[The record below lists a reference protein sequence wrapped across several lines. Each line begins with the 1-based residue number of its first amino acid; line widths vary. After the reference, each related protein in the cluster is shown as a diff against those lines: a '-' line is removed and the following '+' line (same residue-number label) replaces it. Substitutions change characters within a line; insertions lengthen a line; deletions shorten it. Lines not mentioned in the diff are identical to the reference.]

1 MNETLNFTRF
11 LLLVKRQWTENKTFY
26 LLLWGIISLCL
37 VLLNIFSDNHSLDA
51 LYIFLFSFGGC
62 AMTVTLFSNWKDTG
76 RSSFFL
82 LLPAST
88 TEKFLTGL
96 FYGLFMY
103 ILVYAVN
110 FLFIRIFVTCILV
123 LLFPNN
129 LVPFSQEIREGMKEI
144 VSMKFSFYMVAF
156 LTFMFF
162 QSLCMICMIRF
173 KRWQV
178 FYFLFILFA
187 ILFIYNL
194 GMHILILNNLDYV
207 GHAFIR
213 APGFILTYY
222 SPDFSYLDTSTKV
235 QEFFSFLKPIRNI
248 NFLVWLVIFSLIY
261 MASLFSLKE
270 RELK

>member
-11 LLLVKRQWTENKTFY
+11 QLLVKRLWTENKKFY

-37 VLLNIFSDNHSLDA
+37 VLLNIFSENHNQDA
-51 LYIFLFSFGGC
+51 LYIFLFSLGGC
-62 AMTVTLFSNWKDTG
+62 AMTATLFGPWKDSG
-76 RSSFFL
+76 RSSFYL

-88 TEKFLTGL
+88 TEKFLAGL

-110 FLFIRIFVTCILV
+110 FLFIRIFVTYILV

-144 VSMKFSFYMVAF
+144 ASMRFSFYVITF

-162 QSLCMICMIRF
+162 QSLCMLCMIRF

-187 ILFIYNL
+187 VLFIYNL
-194 GMHILILNNLDYV
+194 GMYSLILKNLDYM
-207 GHAFIR
+207 GHAFIH
-213 APGFILTYY
+213 APGFMLTYY

-248 NFLVWLVIFSLIY
+248 NFLVWFVIFSLIY
-261 MASLFSLKE
+261 VASLFSLKD